1 MSSPLAPGALRRWIV
16 AALGLAVAALALA
29 PVARAAPA
37 AQPAAPS
44 GLAAAVT
51 DDVIAVTS
59 DFRGAR
65 ITVFGATPARRAPG
79 DVVVAIRG
87 PGAPITVM
95 RKRRTGI
102 LWLNRDP
109 VTFADAPTFHAVV
122 SAKPLV
128 QIASTRDI
136 WELGLDPA
144 AQARL
149 TSATPPDTDPS
160 DYRQGLVRLQ
170 RARGLYQE
178 APRGLVLRPG
188 GLFKAQ
194 VALPANAQPGAYRAD
209 VYLFRNGRLQA
220 SETATIL
227 ISRQGVE
234 QTVYAL
240 AQERPLIYGLFT
252 VALALSAGW
261 VAALI
266 FRRS

>member
-1 MSSPLAPGALRRWIV
+1 MTRALF
-16 AALGLAVAALALA
+16 AFLCAALAW
-29 PVARAAPA
+29 AAA
-37 AQPAAPS
+37 AHAQPAPGFS
-44 GLAAAVT
+44 AAVA

-65 ITVFGATPARRAPG
+65 ITVFGAAPRRGAG

-87 PGAPITVM
+87 PGASISVM
-95 RKRRTGI
+95 RKRRTGF

-109 VTFADAPTFHAVV
+109 VAFTDAPSFFAVV

-128 QIASTRDI
+128 QIASTRDV

-144 AQARL
+144 AQAKL
-149 TSATPPDTDPS
+149 AGATPPDADPGA
-160 DYRQGLVRLQ
+160 YRQGLVRIQ

-178 APRGLVLRPG
+178 LPHGLVLRPG

-194 VALPANAQPGAYRAD
+194 VSLPANAPPGAYRAD
-209 VYLFRNGRLQA
+209 VYLFRGGRLQA
-220 SETATIL
+220 SESSPIL

-234 QTVYAL
+234 QTVFQL
-240 AQERPLIYGLFT
+240 AHKRPLIYGLAA
-252 VALALSAGW
+252 VAFALSAGW
-261 VAALI
+261 VAAAL

>member
-1 MSSPLAPGALRRWIV
+1 LSRFSAAFLGL
-16 AALGLAVAALALA
+16 ALGLLAVIG
-29 PVARAAPA
+29 PA
-37 AQPAAPS
+37 AHVHAQTQSAPPGIAAE
-44 GLAAAVT
+44 VT

-65 ITVFGATPARRAPG
+65 ITVFGATPSRRSPG

-95 RKRRTGI
+95 RKRRIGI
-102 LWLNRDP
+102 LWLNGDP
-109 VTFADAPTFHAVV
+109 VRFEDAPSFHAI
-122 SAKPLV
+122 ATARPLV

-136 WELGLDPA
+136 VELGLDPA
-144 AQARL
+144 GQARL
-149 TSATPPDTDPS
+149 TSATPADADPS
-160 DYRQGLVRLQ
+160 DYRRGLVRLQ

-178 APRGLVLRPG
+178 LPRALVMRPG

-194 VALPANAQPGAYRAD
+194 VSLPANAPPGAYRAD

-220 SETATIL
+220 SEKATIS
-227 ISRQGVE
+227 ISRQGIE
-234 QTVYAL
+234 QTIYAL
-240 AQERPLIYGLFT
+240 AKERPLFYGLFT

-261 VAALI
+261 VASLV

>member
-1 MSSPLAPGALRRWIV
+1 MMRTLLLALV
-16 AALGLAVAALALA
+16 AAIGLIGIAS
-29 PVARAAPA
+29 
-37 AQPAAPS
+37 AQTTRSP

-65 ITVFGATPARRAPG
+65 ITVFGASPARRTPG
-79 DVVVAIRG
+79 DLVVAIRG

-95 RKRRTGI
+95 RKRRTGF

-109 VTFADAPTFHAVV
+109 VRFEDAPTFFAVV
-122 SAKPLV
+122 SAKPLA

-136 WELGLDPA
+136 WRLGLDPA

-149 TSATPPDTDPS
+149 VSATPDDADPGA
-160 DYRQGLVRLQ
+160 YRRGLVRIQ

-178 APRGLVLRPG
+178 LPRGLDLRPG

-194 VALPANAQPGAYRAD
+194 VQLPANAPPGAYRAD
-209 VYLFRNGRLQA
+209 IYLFRGGRLQA
-220 SETATIL
+220 SETAAIL
-227 ISRQGVE
+227 ISRQGME

-240 AQERPLIYGLFT
+240 ATEQPLPYGLAVVT
-252 VALALSAGW
+252 LALSAGW
-261 VAALI
+261 VAALA

>member
-1 MSSPLAPGALRRWIV
+1 MIMRAFILAATLLLASFTAGA
-16 AALGLAVAALALA
+16 
-29 PVARAAPA
+29 
-37 AQPAAPS
+37 QQSQS

-51 DDVIAVTS
+51 DDVIAITS

-65 ITVFGATPARRAPG
+65 ITVFGASPARRIPG
-79 DVVVAIRG
+79 DIVVAIRG

-109 VTFADAPTFHAVV
+109 VRFEEAPAFFAVV

-149 TSATPPDTDPS
+149 AGSTPADADPAA
-160 DYRQGLVRLQ
+160 YRQGLVRLQ

-178 APRGLVLRPG
+178 SPRGLVVRPG

-194 VALPANAQPGAYRAD
+194 VQLPANAPPGAYQAD
-209 VYLFRNGRLQA
+209 VYLFRNGRLLA
-220 SETATIL
+220 SESNAIL

-240 AQERPLIYGLFT
+240 AAERPLIYGLST
-252 VALALSAGW
+252 VAFALAAGW
-261 VAALI
+261 AAALV
-266 FRRS
+266 FRRT